1 MNIVS
6 MASGKARDFT
16 APLGLARNLALG
28 LALGLA
34 ASLAVSLTAEAQQAF
49 SEQQSIYIDG
59 ATPVDAR
66 TKALVDA
73 YFDEIRNR
81 QQAKVEERERFNR
94 FIYHNNIAGA
104 QQFGRW

>member
-6 MASGKARDFT
+6 MAGGKAREFT
-16 APLGLARNLALG
+16 TGASSVKRVFLGLAVG
-28 LALGLA
+28 LAVGLSGA
-34 ASLAVSLTAEAQQAF
+34 ATAQAQEF
-49 SEQQSIYIDG
+49 FDGRQSIYIDG
-59 ATPVDAR
+59 STPVDAR

-81 QQAKVEERERFNR
+81 QEAKAEERERFNR
-94 FIYHNNIAGA
+94 FIYHDNIVGA